1 MKGSFKTALIAAVVS
16 AFVAAGAA
24 VATTQTFVLGTT
36 DRVNAATKVTNLQA
50 NGTTVNPVDA
60 PLMTL
65 ENKSTSANS
74 TPLSLVAA
82 SGHSPLKVNTQT
94 KVTNLNADQLD
105 GKDSSALVQG
115 KGKTYNLAVAITR
128 LSNTDNVY
136 SPSPP
141 VVPGF
146 VNVLFACP
154 PTASSGGVVGFA
166 NLAGS
171 SENLFLRNDLHTDAG
186 YFAIPPS
193 IGSLGFGTDGSGDLT
208 TATLNGLPGGVQTT
222 SWIQVASKVNP
233 TTCYFQVQALT
244 TSS

>member
-1 MKGSFKTALIAAVVS
+1 MNGSFKTALIAAFVS

-65 ENKSTSANS
+65 ENKSTSTNA

-82 SGHSPLKVNTQT
+82 ANHSPLKVNTQT

-105 GKDSSALVQG
+105 GKDSSALIQG
-115 KGKTYNLAVAITR
+115 KGKTYNLAVAIQR
-128 LSNTDNVY
+128 LSNQFNLY
-136 SPSPP
+136 KPSPP
-141 VVPGF
+141 VVPGL
-146 VNVLFACP
+146 VNVWFQCP
-154 PTASSGGVVGFA
+154 PTGSVTGDEVDFE
-166 NLAGS
+166 NLGDT
-171 SENLFLRNDLHTDAG
+171 ENLFWRNDRVPNAQFVGMVADDV
-186 YFAIPPS
+186 F
-193 IGSLGFGTDGSGDLT
+193 GFPVEGSGDLT
-208 TATLNGLPGGVQTT
+208 TATVNGLPGGVQTT
-222 SWIQVASKVNP
+222 SWIQVASKLNP

-244 TSS
+244 TNS